1 MIGITHLHRKNH
13 VLNRLNLMVPSLVTS
28 LYALSLPQ
36 NQPINIDINIPP
48 SGNRINEVVLSKK
61 SKILF
66 PRMVKPDHGP
76 IDSEA
81 AIHIMNNMTLVI
93 PTAFFLLIFFS
104 SIKYETTTSNRDMEE
119 VNAAK
124 ASKVKNTIPKNFPTT
139 GPMVANI
146 AGTVIN
152 ANPAPEPTSKP
163 KATAEGTIT
172 SPASKA
178 TRVSIPGIIKAL
190 DTKFS
195 FLLK

>member
-1 MIGITHLHRKNH
+1 
-13 VLNRLNLMVPSLVTS
+13 
-28 LYALSLPQ
+28 
-36 NQPINIDINIPP
+36 
-48 SGNRINEVVLSKK
+48 
-61 SKILF
+61 
-66 PRMVKPDHGP
+66 
-76 IDSEA
+76 
-81 AIHIMNNMTLVI
+81 
-93 PTAFFLLIFFS
+93 
-104 SIKYETTTSNRDMEE
+104 
-119 VNAAK
+119 
-124 ASKVKNTIPKNFPTT
+124 
-139 GPMVANI
+139 MVANI